1 MIARFI
7 TSKVQQALRRQAA
20 VALIGPRQAG
30 KTTLALEIGKASG
43 GLYLDLEDR
52 NDRNRLTEP
61 VLFFEKFE
69 DRLVILDEIH
79 RTPDL
84 FETLRGVIDKGRR
97 RKKGKNRFLIL
108 GSTSIDLLRQSGET
122 LAGRIAYVDMGA
134 LTTIEI
140 EDAHDAQESLWLQGG
155 FPDSYLA
162 GDDPES
168 LDIRKDFIRTSLERD
183 VSLFGPRIPATTL
196 ERLWMMIAHR
206 QGAPLN
212 TSELSSALEVSARSV
227 TRYIDLLC
235 DLLLIRRLPPVH
247 GNIGKL

>member
-97 RKKGKNRFLIL
+97 RKKGQKPVF
-108 GSTSIDLLRQSGET
+108 DF
-122 LAGRIAYVDMGA
+122 
-134 LTTIEI
+134 
-140 EDAHDAQESLWLQGG
+140 G
-155 FPDSYLA
+155 F
-162 GDDPES
+162 
-168 LDIRKDFIRTSLERD
+168 
-183 VSLFGPRIPATTL
+183 
-196 ERLWMMIAHR
+196 RL
-206 QGAPLN
+206 N
-212 TSELSSALEVSARSV
+212 
-227 TRYIDLLC
+227 
-235 DLLLIRRLPPVH
+235 
-247 GNIGKL
+247 